1 MTGTTQKPY
10 VSRREL
16 RDRRAFRSSLVVIGV
31 VAVIVMVAIIR
42 LNLPKGHAEIKQS
55 DLALPELRTAP
66 VEQLPRVTFTDVT
79 EAAGI
84 HFVHENGA
92 DGDKLLP
99 ETMGGGCALFDYDGD
114 NDLDILFVNA
124 SRWPWDARPAPS
136 SPPTL
141 ALYRNEGDWK
151 FAEVTQEA
159 GLAVSCYG
167 MGAAVG
173 DYDNDQDLDLFVSTV
188 GPNRLF
194 RNDGGRF
201 VETTD
206 SAGVAG
212 AHDQWSSGCSWL
224 DYNNDGR
231 LDLFVCN
238 YIRWSREIDMTQH
251 FSLDGVHRAYGPPLA
266 FEGAYPYVYRND
278 GDGHFTDVS
287 QEMGVQVSNPATG
300 VPMAKSLGVAPMDLD
315 SDGWL
320 DVVVA
325 NDTVQNFVFHNEQ
338 GTRFEEVG
346 AAVGVAFDNMGNARG
361 AMGIDA
367 ARFRNDDSVG
377 IVIGNFA
384 NEMTGLYVSLDQSL
398 QFFDA
403 ALATGL
409 GPPTRR
415 ELTFGIFFFDYDL
428 DGRLDLLSTNGHLEE
443 EIHRVQESQHYEQP
457 PHLFWNAGLERD
469 CEFMEVPTDKC
480 GADLTRPMVGRGSA
494 YGDLDGDGDLDL
506 LLTSSGG
513 APRLLRN
520 DQQLGNHWLR
530 VQLHGSQGDR
540 TALGARVE
548 LLAGDRRLVRDVM
561 STRGYLSQSEPTV
574 TFGLGLTTQV
584 DRIVVHWPRGSTQ
597 TLERPEIDRLLVIEQ
612 AGK

>member
-31 VAVIVMVAIIR
+31 VIVIVLAAIIR

-92 DGDKLLP
+92 AGDKLLP

-124 SRWPWDARPAPS
+124 ARWPWDARPAPPS
-136 SPPTL
+136 SPTL

-238 YIRWSREIDMTQH
+238 YIRWSREIDLAQH

-300 VPMAKSLGVAPMDLD
+300 VPMASPWAWPRSTSILTVCSMLSSPTTPCRISCFTTNRGLD
-315 SDGWL
+315 SKKSVPQLEWPL
-320 DVVVA
+320 
-325 NDTVQNFVFHNEQ
+325 TIWE
-338 GTRFEEVG
+338 TR
-346 AAVGVAFDNMGNARG
+346 
-361 AMGIDA
+361 A
-367 ARFRNDDSVG
+367 ARWGS
-377 IVIGNFA
+377 
-384 NEMTGLYVSLDQSL
+384 
-398 QFFDA
+398 
-403 ALATGL
+403 
-409 GPPTRR
+409 
-415 ELTFGIFFFDYDL
+415 
-428 DGRLDLLSTNGHLEE
+428 
-443 EIHRVQESQHYEQP
+443 
-457 PHLFWNAGLERD
+457 
-469 CEFMEVPTDKC
+469 
-480 GADLTRPMVGRGSA
+480 TRPASETTTPSA
-494 YGDLDGDGDLDL
+494 
-506 LLTSSGG
+506 S
-513 APRLLRN
+513 
-520 DQQLGNHWLR
+520 
-530 VQLHGSQGDR
+530 
-540 TALGARVE
+540 
-548 LLAGDRRLVRDVM
+548 
-561 STRGYLSQSEPTV
+561 
-574 TFGLGLTTQV
+574 
-584 DRIVVHWPRGSTQ
+584 
-597 TLERPEIDRLLVIEQ
+597 
-612 AGK
+612 